1 MNRHRTP
8 TIEAAVVIALVVA
21 SALFVILK
29 KPPGRDIAPGPH
41 PEPAGL
47 SWRWHT
53 PGDPG
58 ASSAC
63 QRIEDA
69 GGIAAGIPAS
79 WQGATVDCLE
89 IAGQSWDHTWQNLAV
104 FSLKELADASL
115 GVRNLPRGE
124 PPLAPPNLCSHDG
137 ARDIMAYLVRCALPH
152 RDQLPEQLPGQQ
164 RTDLAFCEF
173 DESIAGGYGLAP
185 EWLDT
190 PLAEIDGGRE
200 RVSACL
206 MAHANATGQQVRL
219 RLETPAFD
227 MPTAEPWPNLLEG
240 AFAGNLFPETDPDD
254 RHQLAFGLYAC
265 QADGYDESKA
275 PPGRVCTFDV
285 HRCGFERTRCE
296 NNMPGAICEHNP
308 VAQHRDEDF
317 FADCT
322 FADRWKPA
330 EDEVVTVYVKR
341 EQSRVTTR

>member
-69 GGIAAGIPAS
+69 GGIAASIPAS

-89 IAGQSWDHTWQNLAV
+89 IAGQSWDHTWQNLAE

-164 RTDLAFCEF
+164 RTDLAFCEI

-185 EWLDT
+185 EWLNT

-227 MPTAEPWPNLLEG
+227 MPTAEPWPSLLEG

-322 FADRWKPA
+322 FADQWKPA
-330 EDEVVTVYVKR
+330 EDEVITVYVKR